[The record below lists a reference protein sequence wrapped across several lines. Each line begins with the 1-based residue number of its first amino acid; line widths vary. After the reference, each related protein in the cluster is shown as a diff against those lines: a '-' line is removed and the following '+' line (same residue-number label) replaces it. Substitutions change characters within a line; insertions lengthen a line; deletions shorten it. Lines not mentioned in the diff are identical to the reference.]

1 MCSLD
6 GPREFSAI
14 CSLVAMYV
22 NDFRNNETVI
32 MTSEKVG
39 TGYTYFQR
47 FFFLRVAD
55 GNTSAGLKTMV
66 YSREKSFLIRS
77 LYYCA
82 SGTPALGFANPVSKT
97 ANTSSLRIKF
107 AISFL
112 LSVL

>member
-14 CSLVAMYV
+14 CSLIAMYV

-32 MTSEKVG
+32 VTSEKVG

-47 FFFLRVAD
+47 FFFLRAAD

-66 YSREKSFLIRS
+66 YSCEKSFLIRS
-77 LYYCA
+77 LH
-82 SGTPALGFANPVSKT
+82 FFVFKT
-97 ANTSSLRIKF
+97 LFQLVWYPGIGIRESC
-107 AISFL
+107 
-112 LSVL
+112 